1 MAKTCS
7 RAWRPSARRRP
18 RRGVARPV
26 AAGARE
32 AVTMDMQGE
41 PLTYA
46 QAGVDV
52 EAGDRAVSLMRAAV
66 EATHGPKVL
75 GGIGG
80 FAGLWRL
87 AGDRGSSGAA
97 GRAGLPA
104 DPVLA
109 AAADGVGTKLLVA
122 QALDLHDT
130 VGVDLVAM
138 VVDDVVVTG
147 AEPLFVLDYLAVGRV
162 DPERVAAI
170 VAGVAEGCRLARC
183 ALLGGETAEH
193 PDAMAPDAYDLAGFA
208 LGVVERERLLGP
220 DRVAP
225 GDALLGL
232 ASSGLHSNGF
242 SLARRVL
249 ARAGIGYERDLPD
262 LGGPVGEALLTPTRI
277 YAPPLST
284 CSPPGSRST
293 PSATSPAAASPATC
307 PAASPPASPPG
318 STAGRGSPR
327 RSSACS
333 PTSARST
340 TRSSPGRPTSASAWW
355 SSSRPPKPTGRPGS
369 WPTATSRPG
378 SWARSST
385 TAGVWTGAGVWIGAG
400 SPPRPGLPSHKGSRR
415 RAGAEERALGASGAE
430 SAALEPAGAGSVLGA
445 ESWS

>member
-1 MAKTCS
+1 
-7 RAWRPSARRRP
+7 
-18 RRGVARPV
+18 
-26 AAGARE
+26 
-32 AVTMDMQGE
+32 MDAE

-46 QAGVDV
+46 KAGVDV
-52 EAGDRAVSLMRAAV
+52 EAGDRAVALMRTAV
-66 EATHGPKVL
+66 EATQGPKVL

-87 AGDRGSSGAA
+87 AGDL

-109 AAADGVGTKLLVA
+109 AASDGVGTKLLVA
-122 QALDLHDT
+122 QAMDRHDT

-208 LGVVERERLLGP
+208 LGMVERERLLGP
-220 DRVAP
+220 DRVVA
-225 GDALLGL
+225 GDVLLGL
-232 ASSGLHSNGF
+232 ASSGLHANGF

-249 ARAGIGYERDLPD
+249 ARAGVGYDRDLPE

-277 YAPPLST
+277 YAPHLVDLLASGVEVHALCHVTGGGLPGNLPR
-284 CSPPGSRST
+284 CMPPGLEARVDRASWAPPPIFGVLGDLGPVADEELAR
-293 PSATSPAAASPATC
+293 ATNLGVGMVAILPAGEADRAASFLADRDIPAWVM
-307 PAASPPASPPG
+307 G
-318 STAGRGSPR
+318 E
-327 RSSACS
+327 
-333 PTSARST
+333 
-340 TRSSPGRPTSASAWW
+340 
-355 SSSRPPKPTGRPGS
+355 
-369 WPTATSRPG
+369 
-378 SWARSST
+378 
-385 TAGVWTGAGVWIGAG
+385 VVGAG
-400 SPPRPGLPSHKGSRR
+400 
-415 RAGAEERALGASGAE
+415 
-430 SAALEPAGAGSVLGA
+430 
-445 ESWS
+445 